1 VTSLAVA
8 HRRADTHTT
17 NGDGEGHAP
26 RTIPE
31 TMPKGE
37 LSGAHDHL
45 LLILSQGLDEIEAV
59 RIATSHRLKAL
70 MRNGLAGGVVEKHL
84 VAMLEGLEAQEHH
97 MELSLQATMRSH
109 PLGPW
114 VRGASGVGEKQAAR
128 LLAAIGDPYWHYAEH
143 RPRTVSELWAYA
155 GLHTLPA
162 GGQIDPDTHRARAAS
177 RSTSTNGHS
186 TCDTQLRS
194 AVGRG
199 DVGGQVINVTHGA
212 DAPRVAARRK
222 KGQKS
227 NWSTEAKTRAYLVAV
242 SCVMNGTY
250 YREVFDQAKEKYKDR
265 THDVPCA
272 PCGGKLGMR
281 DMPAAPIGSPWRPG
295 HQDAAAK
302 RVVAKAILR
311 DLWREAKRLH
321 EAGVMGPPVVE
332 VAPC

>member
-37 LSGAHDHL
+37 VSGAHDHL

-97 MELSLQATMRSH
+97 MELALQATMRAH

-114 VRGASGVGEKQAAR
+114 VRRTQGVGEKQAAR
-128 LLAAIGDPYWHYAEH
+128 LLATIGDPYWHYAEH
-143 RPRTVSELWAYA
+143 RPRTVSELWAYS

-162 GGQIDPDTHRARAAS
+162 GSHTPGDTQAGAAAS
-177 RSTSTNGHS
+177 RNASTNGHEPV
-186 TCDTQLRS
+186 DAQAGN
-194 AVGRG
+194 AVGRR
-199 DVGGQVINVTHGA
+199 DAGGHTASVTQGVPG
-212 DAPRVAARRK
+212 PRVAARRK

-227 NWSTEAKTRAYLVAV
+227 NWSTEAKTRAHLVAV
-242 SCVMNGTY
+242 SCVMNGTH
-250 YREVFDQAKEKYKDR
+250 YREVYDEAKEKYKGR

-281 DMPAAPIGSPWRPG
+281 DMPAAPVGSPWRPG

-321 EAGVMGPPVVE
+321 EAGVMGSHVVE